1 MDGFAEGLHL
11 YWAWEVDDI
20 EDRIIF
26 QILEWRNDI
35 AQSRGKEKKSNSTGH
50 LRMTTLH
57 IRGAQEGRRRLREKT
72 ACKILQRTSPW
83 SLDLL
88 PDRHG

>member
-35 AQSRGKEKKSNSTGH
+35 AQSRGKEKKFDWPPAHDYSPHTWSP
-50 LRMTTLH
+50 
-57 IRGAQEGRRRLREKT
+57 RGKKEIKRKDSMQNPAADE
-72 ACKILQRTSPW
+72 
-83 SLDLL
+83 SLELGFVA
-88 PDRHG
+88 R